1 MNNGYTL
8 YILRLI
14 AAQGALA
21 SVYTDPRDPEGFCA
35 GFVECVSAR
44 HLLMAEVTPWGKLDG
59 WRLRRTTDV
68 FQVLSSEEYE
78 QRLAM
83 LLSHYRQQHVTFFES
98 PLEEDDDI
106 LQKALESCRTR
117 RRVVSVLM
125 GDEMLTGRVANLND
139 LRVTLRLMDFFGRP
153 AEEETVPLRDIE
165 VLSIDTEEER
175 MYELLER
182 LDAQRPQILPPEEE

>member
-8 YILRLI
+8 YVLRLI

-35 GFVECVSAR
+35 GFVECVSNR

-59 WRLRRTTDV
+59 WRLRRTSDV
-68 FQVLSSEEYE
+68 LQVLSGEEYE

-98 PLEEDDDI
+98 PLEEEDDI
-106 LQKALESCRTR
+106 LRRALQHCQEKRY
-117 RRVVSVLM
+117 VISVLI
-125 GDEMLTGRVANLND
+125 GDEMLTGRVKDLND
-139 LRVTLRLMDFFGRP
+139 LRVTLHLMDFFGRP

-182 LDAQRPQILPPEEE
+182 LDAQRPQLLPPEEE

>member
-68 FQVLSSEEYE
+68 FQVLSGEEYE

-98 PLEEDDDI
+98 PLQEEDDI
-106 LQKALESCRTR
+106 LQKALENCRAK
-117 RRVVSVLM
+117 RRVVSVLI
-125 GDEMLTGRVANLND
+125 GEEMLTGRVSDIND
-139 LRVTLRLMDFFGRP
+139 LRVTLRLMDFFGRLS
-153 AEEETVPLRDIE
+153 EEETVPLRDIE

>member
-106 LQKALESCRTR
+106 LQKALESCRAR

>member
-1 MNNGYTL
+1 MNNGYTQ

-21 SVYTDPRDPEGFCA
+21 SVYTNPRDPDGFCA
-35 GFVECVSAR
+35 GFVECVSSR

-59 WRLRRTTDV
+59 WCLRRTTDV
-68 FQVLSSEEYE
+68 YQVLSGEEYE

-83 LLSHYRQQHVTFFES
+83 LLSHYHQQHVTFFEA
-98 PLEEDDDI
+98 PLDEEDDI
-106 LQKALESCRTR
+106 LQCALKCCREKQ
-117 RRVVSVLM
+117 RVVSVLIA
-125 GDEMLTGRVANLND
+125 DEMITGRVTDLND

-153 AEEETVPLRDIE
+153 AEEETIPLRDVE

-182 LDAQRPQILPPEEE
+182 LDAQRPQILPPEER

>member
-83 LLSHYRQQHVTFFES
+83 LLSHYRQQHVTFFKS

-106 LQKALESCRTR
+106 LQKALESCRAR

-125 GDEMLTGRVANLND
+125 GEEMLTGRVADLND

>member
-106 LQKALESCRTR
+106 LQKALESCRAR

-125 GDEMLTGRVANLND
+125 GEEMLTGRVADLND

>member
-8 YILRLI
+8 YVLRLI

-35 GFVECVSAR
+35 GFVECVSSR

-59 WRLRRTTDV
+59 WRLRRTSDV
-68 FQVLSSEEYE
+68 LQVLSGEEYE

-83 LLSHYRQQHVTFFES
+83 LLSHYRQQHVTFFEA

-106 LQKALESCRTR
+106 LRRALQHCLEKRY
-117 RRVVSVLM
+117 VISVLI
-125 GDEMLTGRVANLND
+125 GDEMLTGRVKDLND
-139 LRVTLRLMDFFGRP
+139 LRVTLQLMDFFGRP

-182 LDAQRPQILPPEEE
+182 LDAQRPQLLPPEEE